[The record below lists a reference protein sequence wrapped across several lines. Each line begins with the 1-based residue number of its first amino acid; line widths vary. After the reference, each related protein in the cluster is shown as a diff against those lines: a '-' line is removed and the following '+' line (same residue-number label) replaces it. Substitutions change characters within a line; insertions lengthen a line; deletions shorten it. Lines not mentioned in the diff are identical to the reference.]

1 MVPQG
6 AELVAAGQD
15 VHAAVFYGGVV
26 EGQPGGGDLFQRQP
40 VEVGVVLVPG
50 LFRAD
55 KGGLRQRHLG
65 FEDGFFADELGDK
78 AGDAGVAGQVDEGLV
93 LPVIA
98 AFEQPDG
105 DFAEGGAR
113 GSDFVGGED
122 LFEGEI
128 AEFMELGDVV
138 VAEGIRAN
146 RACRL
151 YLAHRFVAVGFNTL
165 AL

>member
-1 MVPQG
+1 MT
-6 AELVAAGQD
+6 
-15 VHAAVFYGGVV
+15 
-26 EGQPGGGDLFQRQP
+26 
-40 VEVGVVLVPG
+40 
-50 LFRAD
+50 
-55 KGGLRQRHLG
+55 
-65 FEDGFFADELGDK
+65 
-78 AGDAGVAGQVDEGLV
+78 GQVDEGLV

-98 AFEQPDG
+98 VQLAEFQLGFFDRQGQRVDTRLEVDAEAGVRIDDLSTGIVAGGVGVFFDIGPAFPGALEQPDG

-151 YLAHRFVAVGFNTL
+151 YLAHRFVAVGFNTS